1 MHYLDNS
8 ATTKVLKSS
17 ADASMETMITSF
29 ANPSSLHSFGY
40 QSSKNLLQARETIA
54 KTMNVST
61 NEIIFTSGGTESINT
76 AILGAAHHMK
86 RYGKHIITTEIEHS
100 ATLNTVKKLEGQG
113 YRVSY
118 IRPDINGNISIKD
131 IQNELRQDTILIS
144 CMMVNNETGAILP
157 VEEIGNLLKC
167 QNHNALFHIDA
178 VQAYGKMR
186 VFPKTLGCH
195 LLSISGHKIGAPKGV
210 GCLYIHKNLNINSL
224 ITGGGQEFN
233 IRGGTEAMPNIM
245 ALSVAASYRCDNID
259 VNYSHICEL
268 KEYLQEQLKCN
279 FKDIFI
285 NSPDGLSFITNFS
298 LMGCKSEVMLRILGE
313 FGVYVS
319 SGSACSKG
327 KPSHVLKA
335 MGLSKDRIDSAL
347 RVSFCPESNKD
358 DIDALI
364 IGLKHCIKT
373 LRR

>member
-8 ATTKVLKSS
+8 ATTKVLRRA
-17 ADASMETMITSF
+17 ADASMETMIASF

-40 QSSKNLLQARETIA
+40 QASKNLLHSREHVA
-54 KTMNVST
+54 NTMNVAT

-76 AILGAAHHMK
+76 AILGAVDKMA

-100 ATLNTVKKLEGQG
+100 ATLNTMKKLEAKG
-113 YRVSY
+113 YEISY
-118 IRPDINGNISIKD
+118 IRPDSYGNILIEDIK
-131 IQNELRQDTILIS
+131 NELRQDTILIS

-157 VEEIGNLLKC
+157 VEEIGNILRRR
-167 QNHNALFHIDA
+167 NHRALFHIDA
-178 VQAYGKMR
+178 VQAYGKIR
-186 VFPKTLGCH
+186 VFPKTIGCH
-195 LLSISGHKIGAPKGV
+195 LLSVSGHKIGAPKGV
-210 GCLYIHKNLNINSL
+210 GCLYIDKNLNINSL

-245 ALSVAASYRCDNID
+245 AFAEASSYRCENID
-259 VNYSHICEL
+259 TSHSYICEL
-268 KEYLQEQLKCN
+268 KEYLLDKLRCN
-279 FKDIFI
+279 FSDVII
-285 NSPDGLSFITNFS
+285 NSPEGLPFITNFS

-335 MGLSKDRIDSAL
+335 MGLSKDRIGSAL

-364 IGLKHCIKT
+364 IGLKDCIKT

>member
-8 ATTKVLKSS
+8 ATTKVLRSS
-17 ADASMETMITSF
+17 ADVAIETMTVCF

-40 QSSKNLLQARETIA
+40 QASKDLLHARESIA

-76 AILGAAHHMK
+76 AILGAADKMK
-86 RYGKHIITTEIEHS
+86 RYGRHIITTEIEHS
-100 ATLNTVKKLEGQG
+100 ATLNTMKKLEEQG

-118 IRPDINGNISIKD
+118 IRPDSYGNILIED

-157 VEEIGNLLKC
+157 VEEIGNLLKHK
-167 QNHNALFHIDA
+167 NHHALFHIDA
-178 VQAYGKMR
+178 VQAYGKIR
-186 VFPKTLGCH
+186 VFPKNIGCQ
-195 LLSISGHKIGAPKGV
+195 LLSVSGHKLGAPKGV
-210 GCLYIHKNLNINSL
+210 GCLYIDKKLNINSL

-245 ALSVAASYRCDNID
+245 ALALAASYRCDNID
-259 VNYSHICEL
+259 INYIHIYEL
-268 KEYLQEQLKCN
+268 KEYLIKQLECN
-279 FKDIFI
+279 FNDIII
-285 NSPDGLSFITNFS
+285 NSPDGLPFITNFS
-298 LMGCKSEVMLRILGE
+298 VMGCPSEVMLRILSNHQ
-313 FGVYVS
+313 VYVS

-335 MGLSKDRIDSAL
+335 MRLRMDRIDSAL

-364 IGLKHCIKT
+364 NGLKDCIRT